1 MKDNS
6 VYKRSYNACLDL
18 IDALKPGDSLGTE
31 PGLAAQLEVSRT
43 TVRAILSGL
52 EGAGILQLSGRE
64 KSILRRPQ
72 PADYF
77 PEPETES
84 SAALVERKFM
94 NHILR
99 GDMMPGT
106 VINSLDLARQFDVS
120 TSAIREYLNGF
131 SRFGLIVK
139 RPNSSW
145 IFQGFTKEFALE
157 LSDIRQLFELQS
169 LDHFVADPGSAETLR
184 QLRED
189 HIDLLAR
196 IDSDYHSF
204 SALDERFHRA
214 INDASKN
221 RFIREF
227 YDVISLIFHYHFQ
240 WSKVDERERNEAAIH
255 EHLAIIAAL
264 EQRDMKQA
272 RKAASLHLQSAR
284 QTLLRSI
291 RQESPPD

>member
-6 VYKRSYNACLDL
+6 VYKRGYNACLGL
-18 IDALKPGDSLGTE
+18 IDALVPGEVLGTE
-31 PGLAAQLEVSRT
+31 PGLARQLEVSRT

-52 EGAGILQLSGRE
+52 ETAGILRLKGRE
-64 KSILRRPQ
+64 KSVLRKPQ

-77 PEPETES
+77 PEPETEG

-106 VINSLDLARQFDVS
+106 VINSLELARQFDVS

-145 IFQGFTKEFALE
+145 IFQGFTKDFALE
-157 LSDIRQLFELQS
+157 LSDIRQLFELRS
-169 LDHFVADPGSAETLR
+169 LEHFAVARDSLEMLR
-184 QLRED
+184 QLKAD
-189 HIDLLAR
+189 HIDLLSR

-214 INDASKN
+214 INDASEN

-240 WSKVDERERNEAAIH
+240 WNKVDERERNETAIH
-255 EHLAIIAAL
+255 EHLAIITAL
-264 EQRDMKQA
+264 ENGDMKQA
-272 RKAASLHLQSAR
+272 RKAASLHLLSAR

-291 RQESPPD
+291 RQETAPD

>member
-6 VYKRSYNACLDL
+6 VYKRSYNACLEL
-18 IDALKPGDSLGTE
+18 IDTLQPGEFLGTE
-31 PGLAAQLEVSRT
+31 PALARQLEVSRT
-43 TVRAILSGL
+43 TVRAILARL
-52 EGAGILQLSGRE
+52 EDAGIVHLNGRE
-64 KSILRRPQ
+64 KSVLRKPQ
-72 PADYF
+72 ESDYF

-94 NHILR
+94 NYILR

-106 VINSLDLARQFDVS
+106 VISSLDLARQFNVS

-157 LSDIRQLFELQS
+157 LSDIRQLFEMQS
-169 LDHFVADPGSAETLR
+169 LEHFAADPGGRETLR
-184 QLRED
+184 QLRAD
-189 HIDLLAR
+189 HIDLLSR

-214 INDASKN
+214 INDASHN

-240 WSKVDERERNEAAIH
+240 WSKVDERERNEKAIH
-255 EHLAIIAAL
+255 EHLAIIEAL
-264 EQRDMKQA
+264 EQGNMKLA
-272 RKAASLHLQSAR
+272 RKAASLHLLSAR

-291 RQESPPD
+291 RQENAPD

>member
-72 PADYF
+72 SADYF

-169 LDHFVADPGSAETLR
+169 LDHFVADPGSSETLR